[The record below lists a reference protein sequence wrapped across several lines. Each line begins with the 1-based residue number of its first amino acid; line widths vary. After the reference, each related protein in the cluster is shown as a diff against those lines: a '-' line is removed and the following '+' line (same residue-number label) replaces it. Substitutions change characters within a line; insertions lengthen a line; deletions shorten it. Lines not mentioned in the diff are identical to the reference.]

1 MWSRFKK
8 SASATQ
14 LCQVGQNIRIYFEI
28 WIQRERERERERVLA
43 SKESRKR
50 LWKKNISWA
59 MQTKKLTCCYD
70 LCTTYYTN
78 NCLPQSSSLLITA
91 QNQFFFLS
99 STMEC
104 FVYGVDARNI
114 LKMTLV
120 FSNYNSSEYTLAD
133 IRCAKHQHLAPYCT
147 AVIPVSPDLMHVF
160 DWSSLGGEK
169 KELINFYQF
178 FWRGLNF

>member
-1 MWSRFKK
+1 
-8 SASATQ
+8 
-14 LCQVGQNIRIYFEI
+14 
-28 WIQRERERERERVLA
+28 
-43 SKESRKR
+43 
-50 LWKKNISWA
+50 

-133 IRCAKHQHLAPYCT
+133 IRCAKHQHLAPYCD
-147 AVIPVSPDLMHVF
+147 AVLPVSPDLLQCVWLIKF
-160 DWSSLGGEK
+160 GGRK
-169 KELINFYQF
+169 KKAHNLLSIFLEGVEFLISWKKPETQQWLIPENTKIGKKYFIN
-178 FWRGLNF
+178 WA